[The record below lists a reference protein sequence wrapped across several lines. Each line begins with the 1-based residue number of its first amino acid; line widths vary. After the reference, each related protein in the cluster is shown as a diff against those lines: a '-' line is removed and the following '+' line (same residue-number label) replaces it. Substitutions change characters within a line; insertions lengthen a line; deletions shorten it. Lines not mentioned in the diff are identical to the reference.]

1 MGFIKCLSNKFV
13 LASLAFISGLISVY
27 DNVMNVL
34 FYHTLPLDER
44 NPVASI
50 IIEHFGVVGLVE
62 TKAYGTIL
70 GVTVMLA
77 LIKTKYKFIL
87 YPILVGQL
95 ALFYFLTFH
104 VNNSVG
110 FWNGDLGL
118 PFRMFLEFYRGHLT
132 L

>member
-1 MGFIKCLSNKFV
+1 MGFIKSLSNKFV

-62 TKAYGTIL
+62 TKAYGTII
-70 GVTVMLA
+70 GVTVML
-77 LIKTKYKFIL
+77 
-87 YPILVGQL
+87 
-95 ALFYFLTFH
+95 
-104 VNNSVG
+104 
-110 FWNGDLGL
+110 
-118 PFRMFLEFYRGHLT
+118 R
-132 L
+132 